1 VARKIAHIV
10 ITALLVG
17 GLLTGC
23 AGGRRNYE
31 RTGMI
36 GAAVASG
43 GMLTQ
48 VSARLWVQP
57 RNEPVGITMQTVGT
71 TAMLAGLIMALYA
84 LDGAISN
91 GSPSPLDSRN
101 RGPFVSSGCNAM
113 SPWRCPGVD
122 VRPGQ

>member
-1 VARKIAHIV
+1 MHLVVVALCFSV
-10 ITALLVG
+10 V
-17 GLLTGC
+17 TGC

-36 GAAVASG
+36 GAGVASA

-101 RGPFVSSGCNAM
+101 RGPFVNTGCNQM
-113 SPWRCPGVD
+113 SPWRCPGVEL
-122 VRPGQ
+122 RPGH